1 MVIQTIKIWVIW
13 ISRHFMSLFVHQKVR
28 EIQISLIMIST
39 YIFIFW
45 KREIDIFHQILS
57 QFIVSHFCKLKQ
69 LEIHLCTAFRYYV
82 FYCCKKYDLF
92 NEVNLT
98 KLIFCFHIS
107 ASWLSNLGSLS
118 DLLHIHREIV
128 RGKKP
133 FLPTHYLCS
142 EILYQKI
149 TQLNAKW
156 CLQMQSKGVG
166 KHLA

>member
-1 MVIQTIKIWVIW
+1 MGNLGNLNFPPLYV
-13 ISRHFMSLFVHQKVR
+13 FVCSSKSAGNSNYPYHDKYLV
-28 EIQISLIMIST
+28 
-39 YIFIFW
+39 FIFW

-118 DLLHIHREIV
+118 DLLHIHREIL
-128 RGKKP
+128 RGKNLSCQP
-133 FLPTHYLCS
+133 
-142 EILYQKI
+142 I
-149 TQLNAKW
+149 TCVLRFFIRK
-156 CLQMQSKGVG
+156 
-166 KHLA
+166 